1 MIDEIGEYE
10 GPQAVAYA
18 GNEEEK
24 STFNQL
30 DDDKRSQADRIATQG
45 NNIESLA

>member
-10 GPQAVAYA
+10 TPQAAADA
-18 GNEEEK
+18 GGEEEK

-30 DDDKRSQADRIATQG
+30 DDPDSIATQG
-45 NNIESLA
+45 NNIESQA

>member
-10 GPQAVAYA
+10 TPQAEADA
-18 GNEEEK
+18 GSEEEK

-30 DDDKRSQADRIATQG
+30 DYDKRSQPDSIASNG